1 VSEARGIQV
10 RALVAG
16 YGGLSRRR
24 VLNGVEL
31 AALPGHVSALVGPNG
46 VGKTTFF
53 RVLCGFL
60 KAWSGEVVVDGLPPR
75 ENRRRH
81 GIAYLPESVALPH
94 GFTLNGLLAEGA
106 RLAGLRGAQAAAGIA
121 EALATSGLAES
132 AHRSLTTFSK
142 GMGRRAA
149 LAYSLLGNPRVVL
162 LDEPLSGLDARS
174 RVGLRETIERL
185 RVRDATVVV
194 ASHDLLDVQR
204 SADVAYVLDRGV
216 VVRRIDGPELYTADL
231 ERIVLDAKPIE

>member
-1 VSEARGIQV
+1 MSESRGIRV

-16 YGGLSRRR
+16 YGGLRRRR
-24 VLNGVEL
+24 VLNDVDL
-31 AALPGHVSALVGPNG
+31 TALPGQVTALVGPNG

-60 KAWSGEVVVDGLPPR
+60 KAWSGEVVVNGLLPR
-75 ENRRRH
+75 ENRRRN
-81 GIAYLPESVALPH
+81 GLAYLPESVALPH

-106 RLAGLRGAQAAAGIA
+106 RLAGLRGAEAAAGIV
-121 EALATSGLAES
+121 EVLETSGLAES

-149 LAYSLLGNPRVVL
+149 LAYSILGSPSVVL
-162 LDEPLSGLDARS
+162 LDEPSSGLDPRS

-185 RVRDATVVV
+185 RGRGATIVV

-216 VVRRIDGPELYTADL
+216 VLRRMEGPELETSDL
-231 ERIVLDAKPIE
+231 ERIVLDSKAVD